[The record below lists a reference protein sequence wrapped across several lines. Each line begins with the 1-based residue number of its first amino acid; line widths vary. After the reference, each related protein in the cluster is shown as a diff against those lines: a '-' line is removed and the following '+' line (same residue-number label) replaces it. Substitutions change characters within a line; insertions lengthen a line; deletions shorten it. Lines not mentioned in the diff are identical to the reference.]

1 MKIRPINI
9 NPDTDASAELIH
21 AQAAEQVVAVEV
33 VLECLG
39 DEQVG
44 QENSQYQQDGAD
56 EQGTIPDEENS

>member
-9 NPDTDASAELIH
+9 NLDTDASAELIH

-44 QENSQYQQDGAD
+44 QEDCQYQQNGAD
-56 EQGTIPDEENS
+56 EERTIPYVEDS